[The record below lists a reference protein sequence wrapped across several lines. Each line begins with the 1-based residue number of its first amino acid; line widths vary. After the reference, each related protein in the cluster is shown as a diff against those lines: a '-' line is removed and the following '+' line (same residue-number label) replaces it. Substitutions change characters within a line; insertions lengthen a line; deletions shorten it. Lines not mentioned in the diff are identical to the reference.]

1 LTKIRVYELSKK
13 YGISSQALIKILV
26 KEGIVVKSH
35 MSAVEERVESILMR
49 HLKRVKD
56 DTAKKV
62 VKSIKKP
69 EEKKWKKQKKKKTE
83 KSDGKKKSPKAKKH
97 KKEIAQKAVKESV
110 RRTLAKMEVTRKSK
124 RHKRK
129 KESEEI
135 MEEENVVKLPEYS
148 TLSEMARNIDV
159 DPTEII
165 QICMSFGLMV
175 TLNQRLDSDT
185 MILIADKYGYEVKF
199 EEAALDE
206 LVKKEEKQI
215 DPERMV
221 LRAPVVTIM
230 GHVDHGKTSLLDNI
244 CEKNVIAG
252 EKGGITQHIGA
263 YEVEINNKKISF
275 IDTPGHEAFTAMRAR
290 GAQVTDIVILVV
302 AADDGVMSQTV
313 EAINHIA

>member
-1 LTKIRVYELSKK
+1 MTKIRVYELSKK

-26 KEGIVVKSH
+26 KEGIVVKGH

-69 EEKKWKKQKKKKTE
+69 EEKKWEKQKKKKTE

-263 YEVEINNKKISF
+263 Y
-275 IDTPGHEAFTAMRAR
+275 
-290 GAQVTDIVILVV
+290 
-302 AADDGVMSQTV
+302 
-313 EAINHIA
+313 